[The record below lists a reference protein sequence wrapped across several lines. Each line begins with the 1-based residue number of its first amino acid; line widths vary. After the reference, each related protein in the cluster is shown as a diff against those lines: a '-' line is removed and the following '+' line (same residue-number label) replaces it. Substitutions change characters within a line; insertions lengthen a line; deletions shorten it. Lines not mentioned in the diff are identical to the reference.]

1 MKLEGI
7 TLSKLSRERQMPYD
21 LNYKEFQKKK
31 GNQSRKM
38 IVKDWRV
45 GQIGRDF

>member
-1 MKLEGI
+1 
-7 TLSKLSRERQMPYD
+7 MPYD

-31 GNQSRKM
+31 KGSQSRKM
-38 IVKDWRV
+38 IAKAWKI

>member
-1 MKLEGI
+1 ML
-7 TLSKLSRERQMPYD
+7 YD

-31 GNQSRKM
+31 KRKTKDGTQSRKM
-38 IVKDWRV
+38 IAKDWRV